1 MIQNEER
8 ELTFIYHSGK
18 SDDKS
23 ARVYAESLPGY
34 AIKTLDLNKDNI
46 TETQLVEIADK
57 MNVDLSDMLDV
68 SYSDEGEEGR
78 RRLQFLDKESL
89 LKILVRNHK
98 LIRTPVLI
106 IGKKAFLFDS
116 SSELIKR
123 NMNMK
128 KVTSLKSAN
137 PEE

>member
-1 MIQNEER
+1 MIQNEEG
-8 ELTFIYHSGK
+8 ELTFIYHSEK

-34 AIKTLDLNKDNI
+34 VIKTLDLNKDNI

-57 MNVDLSDMLDV
+57 MNVDLSDMLDM
-68 SYSDEGEEGR
+68 SYSDESEEGR
-78 RRLQFLDKESL
+78 RRLQSLDKESL